1 MFKNELPFADGI
13 VSLRRPNEENPFLKY
28 SGRRQPVPV
37 KYMTMVKF
45 HDDFVRYDF
54 FHNCTELEWST
65 EKQKVAFEFGEAEL
79 KSTDQSVDNIS
90 YPVIWKYISKQFNQT
105 KFDVL
110 HVYRDN
116 YQIDENSQ
124 RIAYEDSS
132 DDDEEDT
139 SMKIAD
145 SGSSSNNTNNTKS
158 EGSAST
164 WDLLKKTV
172 VGIFSFLFIAILKCI
187 CSLDCVK
194 DLMKVVDVDD
204 EKAKHL
210 RQSVSN
216 VVNKKIEHSLSSVI
230 DE

>member
-1 MFKNELPFADGI
+1 M
-13 VSLRRPNEENPFLKY
+13 SLRRPNEENPFLKY
-28 SGRRQPVPV
+28 NGRRQALNI

-54 FHNCTELEWST
+54 FYNCTELEWST
-65 EKQKVAFEFGEAEL
+65 EKQKVAFEFGEADL

-90 YPVIWKYISKQFNQT
+90 YPIIWKYISKQFNKT

-110 HVYRDN
+110 HVYQDN

-124 RIAYEDSS
+124 RTAYADSS

-139 SMKIAD
+139 STNFTD
-145 SGSSSNNTNNTKS
+145 SGISSNNTNSTKPDTS
-158 EGSAST
+158 SSS
-164 WDLLKKTV
+164 WDLFMKTV

-187 CSLDCVK
+187 FSLDCVK

-204 EKAKHL
+204 DQAKIL
-210 RQSVSN
+210 RKSVSN
-216 VVNKKIEHSLSSVI
+216 VVSKNIEHSFSSVS